1 MKLSDFSV
9 LTFDCYGTLIDWE
22 SGMVEG
28 LRPLTDRIAER
39 EGSAPERN
47 AILEAHARHESSQQL
62 RTPSKL
68 YSDLLACVYRRIAE
82 EWNMLSAVCRISPL
96 PIPRVASFS
105 SI

>member
-39 EGSAPERN
+39 EGSAPERD
-47 AILEAHARHESSQQL
+47 ASDQKPGGGGWSIRLVATRSMSVIGSIDERICTL
-62 RTPSKL
+62 RL
-68 YSDLLACVYRRIAE
+68 RRI
-82 EWNMLSAVCRISPL
+82 CRTMPSHEAAG
-96 PIPRVASFS
+96 R
-105 SI
+105 

>member
-39 EGSAPERN
+39 EGSAPERD
-47 AILEAHARHESSQQL
+47 AILERMPVTNRHSSSARHRSSTATFL
-62 RTPSKL
+62 PAS
-68 YSDLLACVYRRIAE
+68 IAALPKSGTY
-82 EWNMLSAVCRISPL
+82 LSAGTR
-96 PIPRVASFS
+96 R
-105 SI
+105 